1 MTAFVGQQPLAGT
14 TECSP
19 GRVRR
24 RTAPFSCSKPSPERY
39 SSPGRGR
46 EAEIPRIVEF
56 WLGDVP
62 LGRAF
67 WLWGIVGGGVVSL
80 FVTLFALMLLAAGA
94 PAWLAVLVF
103 AAHIPWNLIL
113 LVGVWRSAG
122 RPEVSRAHSNLVR
135 LVILLWV
142 VVLSLV

>member
-1 MTAFVGQQPLAGT
+1 MFPGT
-14 TECSP
+14 SP
-19 GRVRR
+19 ATNSSVLL
-24 RTAPFSCSKPSPERY
+24 TPSPHP
-39 SSPGRGR
+39 SGILAGRGR

-56 WLGDVP
+56 WRGDVP

-80 FVTLFALMLLAAGA
+80 FATLFTLMFLAAGA

-103 AAHIPWNLIL
+103 AAHIPWNLVL

-135 LVILLWV
+135 LVILIWV
-142 VVLSLV
+142 VVLSLA